1 MYNSLKC
8 FNGQREMGKWAVQCT
23 FANCTDITFFL
34 CPVLSPD
41 FFYAHT
47 DCRRKQLNF

>member
-1 MYNSLKC
+1 MYNSLEC

-23 FANCTDITFFL
+23 YANCKDITFFF
-34 CPVLSPD
+34 VQN

-47 DCRRKQLNF
+47 DYHRKQLNF